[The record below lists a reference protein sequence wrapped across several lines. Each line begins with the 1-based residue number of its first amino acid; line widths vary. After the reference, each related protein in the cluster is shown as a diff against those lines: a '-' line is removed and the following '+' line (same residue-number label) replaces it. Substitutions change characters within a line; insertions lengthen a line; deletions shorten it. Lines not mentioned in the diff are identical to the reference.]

1 MIAIIKLLINYDYKQ
16 SIFVEVIIPE
26 RMKKIIHMSFASFL
40 IDGKWMIGVPAVR
53 RAVGDSENEKS
64 VVSVTVGERKSR

>member
-1 MIAIIKLLINYDYKQ
+1 
-16 SIFVEVIIPE
+16 
-26 RMKKIIHMSFASFL
+26 MSFASFL

-53 RAVGDSENEKS
+53 RAAVDSENEKS